1 MVHFNSRT
9 LPTGC
14 ILTVGRLPTG
24 CILTVG
30 RLPTGCILTVGRLP
44 TGCILTVGS
53 LPTFNLSLEINLV
66 SSYVRV
72 SCYYI
77 VTSLMGCILSVKSQ

>member
-1 MVHFNSRT
+1 MLFNSRT

-30 RLPTGCILTVGRLP
+30 RLPTGCILTVGSLP

-53 LPTFNLSLEINLV
+53 LPTFNLSHIDIPGMRNALTVGVYEEALV
-66 SSYVRV
+66 PTSYWEN
-72 SCYYI
+72 
-77 VTSLMGCILSVKSQ
+77 